1 MEVGKERPNGG
12 EWRGGGGL
20 RWKRDGHAC
29 SYTSAFVLEAAS
41 ATLLSEIS
49 RIDGR
54 RVLNPATVTLGMM
67 VPLNSVMAL
76 TWAIHRS
83 ALEVA
88 CENISFRP
96 L

>member
-1 MEVGKERPNGG
+1 MEVGKERPDGG

-54 RVLNPATVTLGMM
+54 
-67 VPLNSVMAL
+67 
-76 TWAIHRS
+76 
-83 ALEVA
+83 
-88 CENISFRP
+88 
-96 L
+96 